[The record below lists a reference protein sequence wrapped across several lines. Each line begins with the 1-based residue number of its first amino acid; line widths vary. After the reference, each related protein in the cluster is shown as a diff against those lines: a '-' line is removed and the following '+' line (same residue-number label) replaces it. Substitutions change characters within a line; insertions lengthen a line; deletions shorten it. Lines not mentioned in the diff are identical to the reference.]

1 MNIFKVFELIAKAKE
16 WLRGKKAYI
25 LSISTILGT
34 ALAWANNAMDSKTA
48 MQTIAGALIAM
59 ALRAGQDNA
68 AVKAVTV
75 LPSQIAGNDP
85 AVKP

>member
-1 MNIFKVFELIAKAKE
+1 MNIFKIFELIAKAKE
-16 WLRGKKAYI
+16 WLRGKKVYI
-25 LSISTILGT
+25 LGLTTILGT
-34 ALAWANNAMDSKTA
+34 ITAWANNATDTKTA
-48 MQTIAGALIAM
+48 IEAIVGALTAM

-68 AVKAVTV
+68 AVKAVTA